1 MQAYKFEELL
11 HAIGQCARTQV
22 NRARGR
28 RSAPGSA
35 GVRVHKCLH
44 GHAIS
49 FACKFVLVHESS
61 AIGFGLLALGSMSN
75 VPGAQLATVAPEG
88 T

>member
-1 MQAYKFEELL
+1 MQAYEFQELM

-35 GVRVHKCLH
+35 GVRVHHFLH
-44 GHAIS
+44 GHEFT
-49 FACKFVLVHESS
+49 FARNFVLVLA
-61 AIGFGLLALGSMSN
+61 AIFGRPGFGVL
-75 VPGAQLATVAPEG
+75 V
-88 T
+88 